1 MYEFI
6 INPQSGR
13 RVQITGKLGRS
24 ILNNYI
30 KQLKQLKQFVQRGG
44 GAGWNEED
52 QAWFPSGH
60 DEYSEDEATFL
71 NMLGV
76 IPTIGYTTGRV
87 PGLAEFFTNDDFEN
101 LGEHFDTTFRWHV
114 ENIVH
119 PGRIT
124 GNLDWIN
131 MILAQRRQ
139 RAVDLGGGDP
149 GHTAFIEA
157 LEVAAGVIER
167 RRAAILQANT
177 RRLVR
182 FPRGGG
188 GGGGG
193 RGGGGLCR
201 KWTGIPGS
209 CPLGDDCR
217 FIHRV

>member
-52 QAWFPSGH
+52 QAWVASGP
-60 DEYSEDEATFL
+60 DEYSGDEAIFL

-76 IPTIGYTTGRV
+76 IPTIGHTVDRV
-87 PGLAEFFTNDDFEN
+87 PGLADFFTNDDFEN
-101 LGEHFDTTFRWHV
+101 LGEFFDTTFRWYV

-119 PGRIT
+119 AGRIT
-124 GNLDWIN
+124 GNLHWIN
-131 MILAQRRQ
+131 EVLAQRRR
-139 RAVDLGGGDP
+139 RAVALGGGNH
-149 GHTAFIEA
+149 GHRVFIEA
-157 LEVAAGVIER
+157 LEVAAGVIAR
-167 RRAAILQANT
+167 RRGEILQANG
-177 RRLVR
+177 RRRGR
-182 FPRGGG
+182 FPRAGG

-193 RGGGGLCR
+193 RGD
-201 KWTGIPGS
+201 GICSNWNGKPGS
-209 CPLGDDCR
+209 CCYGDDCR